1 MAVNLLRVIR
11 LLFVFI
17 LISILFSACGSTPVR
32 KKVDGDLFDPG
43 ELLQSDSN
51 RLATLSMRDNL
62 KSLASLLDKL
72 YRRNPIMW
80 QRSGASSREA
90 AVARVM
96 MAIKKN
102 KPLTPLGKVQGI
114 DALNTAFS
122 SQFGGDRAGVL
133 VYGLGTML
141 RQSYGNSIEHY
152 LVIDGLDAQ
161 QLANAS
167 YNIEVAAWMLSNKK
181 DMDGKPM
188 LLSNAIENGQ
198 QNLSFE
204 REFGKIIGR
213 LDLLAVTVDEK
224 YRRIVI
230 NYAQGLLGVPLLEF
244 LPVSK

>member
-1 MAVNLLRVIR
+1 M
-11 LLFVFI
+11 
-17 LISILFSACGSTPVR
+17 
-32 KKVDGDLFDPG
+32 
-43 ELLQSDSN
+43 
-51 RLATLSMRDNL
+51 
-62 KSLASLLDKL
+62 
-72 YRRNPIMW
+72 
-80 QRSGASSREA
+80 
-90 AVARVM
+90 
-96 MAIKKN
+96 
-102 KPLTPLGKVQGI
+102 QGI

-122 SQFGGDRAGVL
+122 SQFGGDREGVL

>member
-96 MAIKKN
+96 MAIKK
-102 KPLTPLGKVQGI
+102 
-114 DALNTAFS
+114 
-122 SQFGGDRAGVL
+122 
-133 VYGLGTML
+133 
-141 RQSYGNSIEHY
+141 
-152 LVIDGLDAQ
+152 
-161 QLANAS
+161 
-167 YNIEVAAWMLSNKK
+167 
-181 DMDGKPM
+181 
-188 LLSNAIENGQ
+188 
-198 QNLSFE
+198 
-204 REFGKIIGR
+204 
-213 LDLLAVTVDEK
+213 
-224 YRRIVI
+224 I
-230 NYAQGLLGVPLLEF
+230 NH
-244 LPVSK
+244 